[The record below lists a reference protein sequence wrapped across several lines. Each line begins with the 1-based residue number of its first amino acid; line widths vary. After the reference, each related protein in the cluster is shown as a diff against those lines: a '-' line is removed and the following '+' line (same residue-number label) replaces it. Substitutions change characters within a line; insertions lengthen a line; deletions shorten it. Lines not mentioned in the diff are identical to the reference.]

1 MGDSFRSAA
10 WDSQLDNMLDD
21 LQQSVQT
28 GHSDSSR
35 ITNGL
40 HTTNGHSS
48 HEYQER
54 EEPGRREVMERSS
67 RSGGGPTQGFSYQES
82 SSRHFTQQSSSSM
95 GAKRAGGMEQAVLT
109 EKRPEADMRA
119 RSDSLVSDLSSIAK
133 VRSVSRSTHHS
144 TERYETT
151 TTTSNTQQSIKKNI
165 NDLDNLLNNLSTH
178 SAGPSRG
185 SSKPASREGSP
196 GRRMTRTE
204 ERRERLISS
213 ASAYRTPSQSRPH
226 SPGPSSGPPV
236 GGSPCPGSI
245 VRDHQHQHQQ
255 EFVSSTLRSQSSAGA
270 EFRPVHTTPD
280 PLTGRYADGRITP
293 NHGFTRTFASSPALP
308 RKATVPSQDLSIPKK
323 PDELLHS
330 LGQEVDMGEMAR
342 ITQEESVH
350 RSQQEMTRAKARY
363 EDEVPVG
370 SRATPGPPVFYP
382 TGDLY
387 TKNGADVAAREAEL
401 SAQGQYFSASYARE
415 KGMKSKEE
423 SGEKGGAAV
432 IPICLPLCCAA
443 PCVIM

>member
-1 MGDSFRSAA
+1 
-10 WDSQLDNMLDD
+10 
-21 LQQSVQT
+21 
-28 GHSDSSR
+28 
-35 ITNGL
+35 
-40 HTTNGHSS
+40 
-48 HEYQER
+48 
-54 EEPGRREVMERSS
+54 MEK
-67 RSGGGPTQGFSYQES
+67 FSYFYFLFS
-82 SSRHFTQQSSSSM
+82 
-95 GAKRAGGMEQAVLT
+95 
-109 EKRPEADMRA
+109 
-119 RSDSLVSDLSSIAK
+119 
-133 VRSVSRSTHHS
+133 
-144 TERYETT
+144 
-151 TTTSNTQQSIKKNI
+151 
-165 NDLDNLLNNLSTH
+165 
-178 SAGPSRG
+178 
-185 SSKPASREGSP
+185 
-196 GRRMTRTE
+196 
-204 ERRERLISS
+204 RLISS

-226 SPGPSSGPPV
+226 SPGPSSAPPV
-236 GGSPCPGSI
+236 GSSPCPG
-245 VRDHQHQHQQ
+245 RDQHHHQHQHQQ

-342 ITQEESVH
+342 ITQEESVQ